1 MARDRLK
8 SAIFLNLEYKRLLNG
23 LASHKYLLFLV
34 LLTFLFSANALSF
47 GQHAAEEVHQAMN
60 QITALSTLPALS
72 AEDAHAVFAHHHGH
86 PDADGQSKDHDSSET
101 HHSHDTEAAAIVLTL
116 ATPSSSALYGRE
128 PFSYFPEVFLDRF
141 IPPKNHA

>member
-1 MARDRLK
+1 M
-8 SAIFLNLEYKRLLNG
+8 FNG
-23 LASHKYLLFLV
+23 LISYKYLLFLV

-47 GQHAAEEVHQAMN
+47 GHHAAAEMHQAMN
-60 QITALSTLPALS
+60 QITAISTLPALS

-86 PDADGQSKDHDSSET
+86 PDDDGQSKEHDSSET
-101 HHSHDTEAAAIVLTL
+101 HHSHDTEAATIALTF
-116 ATPSSSALYGRE
+116 ATPASSTLHCIE